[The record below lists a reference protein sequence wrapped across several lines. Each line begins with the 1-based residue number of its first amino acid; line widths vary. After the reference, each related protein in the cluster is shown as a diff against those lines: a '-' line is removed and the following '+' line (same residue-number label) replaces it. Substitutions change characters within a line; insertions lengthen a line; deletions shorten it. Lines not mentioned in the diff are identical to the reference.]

1 MATRRLAIVGV
12 LSLVLFAAGFLWKA
26 WRTGGESASPDSTA
40 SSARNVIKV
49 TPRGTDVPFPPYTKL
64 DFYPKRGKQI
74 ILTFPNGQECEARW
88 EGDVYRL
95 MSKDDPKTPCEF
107 WQPLGWVNVRSK
119 TGEVEVEVVKE
130 PLPRP

>member
-1 MATRRLAIVGV
+1 MNRPVAATVVI
-12 LSLVLFAAGFLWKA
+12 LVVTLGIGGLLWDT
-26 WRTGGESASPDSTA
+26 RHPGDSASSSPTA
-40 SSARNVIKV
+40 SGVSKVIKV

-64 DFYPKRGKQI
+64 DFYPERGKQI

-95 MSKDDPKTPCEF
+95 MSKDNPKIPCGF